1 MSEIY
6 WITRFDALNTIFII
20 TLVISS
26 IISIVAIIGW
36 LVNSDEEYDFEKR
49 IKKTCEKVMRIAI
62 TPFII
67 GLIGVT
73 FTPTTKEA
81 LLIYGVGGTID
92 YLKSNPTAKQLPD
105 KCIKALDVW
114 VDSWTLEQNDSIKKE
129 K

>member
-1 MSEIY
+1 MNEIY

-20 TLVISS
+20 ALVIS
-26 IISIVAIIGW
+26 ILILAVAIIGW
-36 LVNSDEEYDFEKR
+36 IVNCDEECEFEKR
-49 IKKTCEKVMRIAI
+49 ARKTCEKAIRIAI

-67 GLIGVT
+67 GLFGAT

-114 VDSWTLEQNDSIKKE
+114 VDSWIVEKKDSV
-129 K
+129 

>member
-1 MSEIY
+1 MNDIY

-20 TLVISS
+20 TLVISTL
-26 IISIVAIIGW
+26 ILVVAIIGW
-36 LVNSDEEYDFEKR
+36 LINYDEEYDFERKAR
-49 IKKTCEKVMRIAI
+49 KACEKAIRIAI
-62 TPFII
+62 IPFII
-67 GLIGVT
+67 GLFGAT

-81 LLIYGVGGTID
+81 LLIYGIGGTID